1 MNLYWTYFTIRKNTE
16 ITFQLKNE
24 KLESNL
30 CSLFILFTY
39 EK

>member
-16 ITFQLKNE
+16 IAFQLLIL
-24 KLESNL
+24 KLKSNL
-30 CSLFILFTY
+30 CSLFILITY